1 MANPMYG
8 QNQADDRVAVACD
21 KDVLLKEY
29 TATAAVGDSSGK
41 YRVIELNHASTVIN
55 ITGMHG
61 VDYAGQMVVIT
72 DTSASGTA
80 AHTVTL
86 TTGTFDGTNNKVT
99 LNAPK
104 ECIMVFFDSAGNGT
118 IMENVG
124 SVALASV

>member
-1 MANPMYG
+1 M
-8 QNQADDRVAVACD
+8 
-21 KDVLLKEY
+21 
-29 TATAAVGDSSGK
+29 
-41 YRVIELNHASTVIN
+41 IELNHASTVIN